1 MRPEDLL
8 YAMLEIPS
16 LSGEEQRLAQ
26 FLSARMLE
34 LGFRVHSD
42 ETGNVIGDIGSGD
55 PVIMLLSHLDTVGP
69 VLPTRRDRE
78 RLHGRGAVDAK
89 GPLAT
94 MICAAAQRPGFPGTI
109 RVIGAV
115 EEERLS
121 RGGHHIAAT
130 LPPPDAL
137 IIGEPGGWDRVVL
150 GYKGKIDLEFWVE
163 RPSAHST
170 KPVPKASELAVAFW
184 HRVLDVLG
192 PDCDHGSFYRP
203 AATLRHI
210 SGDLVTGRVEV
221 DCRVPP
227 GFAVDDFMDRLRKV
241 TGDGEVKLIRSIP
254 AVRVERC
261 DPVAVCL
268 SAAIRSHGG
277 QPRPT
282 LKTGTSDMN
291 TVSQTWTVP
300 MAAYGP
306 GNGALD
312 HSDDEHIRI
321 DEFRRGITILGTAID
336 ELQARLRPRS
346 DARFPEGSAP
356 EGSAPEGSAPE
367 GSAPEGSAPEG
378 SAPEGSASKGSAPGG
393 TGRDADARSRETA

>member
-1 MRPEDLL
+1 MMPEDLL

-16 LSGEEQRLAQ
+16 VSGDEQRLAE
-26 FLSARMLE
+26 FLAPRMRE
-34 LGFRVHSD
+34 LGYRVHCD
-42 ETGNVIGDIGSGD
+42 EVGNVIGDIGAGD

-69 VLPTRRDRE
+69 VLPTRRDGE
-78 RLHGRGAVDAK
+78 RLYGRGAVDAK

-94 MICAAAQRPGFPGTI
+94 MICAAARRPEFPGTI

-137 IIGEPGGWDRVVL
+137 IVGEPGGWDRVVL
-150 GYKGKIDLEFWVE
+150 GYKGKLDLEYWVE

-184 HRVLDVLG
+184 HQVLDALG
-192 PDCDHGSFYRP
+192 PDCDHGSFWRP
-203 AATLRHI
+203 AATLRRI
-210 SGDLVTGRVEV
+210 SGDLVTGRAEV

-227 GFAVDDFMDRLRKV
+227 GFAVEDFMDRLRQRA
-241 TGDGEVKLIRSIP
+241 GDGEVKLIRSIK
-254 AVRVERC
+254 AVRVERS
-261 DPVAVCL
+261 DPVASSL
-268 SAAIRSHGG
+268 SAAIRIHGG

-282 LKTGTSDMN
+282 LKTGTSDLN
-291 TVSQTWTVP
+291 TVSETWTVP

-312 HSDDEHIRI
+312 HSDNEHIEI
-321 DEFRRGITILGTAID
+321 AEFRRAITILGTAID
-336 ELQARLRPRS
+336 ELQVRCRRPAS
-346 DARFPEGSAP
+346 D
-356 EGSAPEGSAPE
+356 
-367 GSAPEGSAPEG
+367 
-378 SAPEGSASKGSAPGG
+378 
-393 TGRDADARSRETA
+393 